1 MIHYES
7 FWDIFKNFSYK
18 KKWYNMKNT
27 CIPFGFCKLALR
39 RQNEN
44 LEHWCKKENEKL
56 SHVENKRP
64 SSSNGGIRREV
75 RRGKPKE
82 KEKKNPKKK
91 KKVRRSFG
99 TKPIPP
105 KISL

>member
-1 MIHYES
+1 
-7 FWDIFKNFSYK
+7 
-18 KKWYNMKNT
+18 MKNT

-39 RQNEN
+39 RQNEKPGA
-44 LEHWCKKENEKL
+44 LMQKENEKL

-64 SSSNGGIRREV
+64 SSSNGGGYSD
-75 RRGKPKE
+75 RGSKRKT
-82 KEKKNPKKK
+82 KKKKKSQEEK

-99 TKPIPP
+99 TKPIQFHL